1 MEKKEKKFEEKL
13 TELETIVKSLE
24 NGDIEL
30 DQAINKFTKA
40 MNLVKECDSDLK
52 KAETALTSI
61 VREDGTVED
70 FKEEV
75 DEKY

>member
-1 MEKKEKKFEEKL
+1 MEKKKVKFEEKL
-13 TELETIVKSLE
+13 EELETIVKSLE

-40 MNLVKECDSDLK
+40 MNLIKECDSDLK
-52 KAETALTSI
+52 RAESSLTSI
-61 VREDGTVED
+61 VKEDGTVKE
-70 FKEEV
+70 FKEEM